1 MKIEID
7 IKELVTLI
15 NMIREQR
22 DPIGDVD
29 DLAKFV
35 MEKLPNNMNEVFVGY
50 QKPYHSNQSG
60 DVIVNQIMTTCD
72 EHGCSVN
79 IQPCVENANWKL

>member
-50 QKPYHSNQSG
+50 QKPYYSNQSG
-60 DVIVNQIMTTCD
+60 DVIANQIMTTCD

-79 IQPCVENANWKL
+79 IQPCVENANWKS